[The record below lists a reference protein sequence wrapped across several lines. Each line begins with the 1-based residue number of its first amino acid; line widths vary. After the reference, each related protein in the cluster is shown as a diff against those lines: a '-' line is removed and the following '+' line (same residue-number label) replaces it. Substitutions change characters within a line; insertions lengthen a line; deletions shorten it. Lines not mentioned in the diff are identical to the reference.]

1 MHFKAIPP
9 AQSPQEVQSRH
20 EGNRQA
26 WNQAAQEYTA
36 DNEQRVRD
44 LQAGK
49 SNLHPVERRNL
60 ARLGP
65 FKDWCQRA
73 IHLQCASGYDT
84 LSLVLEGVHEVV
96 GVDISDGHIE
106 NARLTSE
113 QLNMPA
119 TWYRCDILATPDEL
133 NGTADLVYTGRGAIN
148 WLHDIDAWAN
158 VVQRLLKTGGI
169 LHLLEDHPA
178 SWLFDQDSETL
189 VASELDYFN
198 HAESNQGWPSSYL
211 GNEGSS
217 LGPDGIPVTKQHTK
231 YERLWT
237 MANVV
242 QALISAGLTIEYF
255 SEHPEPYWDAFPQ
268 LRSNLKAKIPLTY
281 SLIAR
286 KTT

>member
-1 MHFKAIPP
+1 MHFKEIPP
-9 AQSPQEVQSRH
+9 AQNTQEVQARH

-26 WNQAAQEYTA
+26 WNEAAQEYAA
-36 DNEQRVRD
+36 DNEQRVQN

-49 SNLHPVERRNL
+49 SNLHPIERRNL

-84 LSLVLEGVHEVV
+84 MSLVLEGVHEVV

-113 QLNMPA
+113 RLAMPA
-119 TWYRCDILATPDEL
+119 TWYRCDVLATPVEL

-148 WLHDIDAWAN
+148 WLHDLGSWAS
-158 VVQRLLKTGGI
+158 VVQRLLKTDGI

-189 VASELDYFN
+189 VASNLDYFN
-198 HAESNQGWPSSYL
+198 HVESNQGWPSSYL
-211 GNEGSS
+211 GDEGSS
-217 LGPDGIPVTKQHTK
+217 LGPAGTPVTEQSTK
-231 YERLWT
+231 YECLWT
-237 MANVV
+237 IANVV
-242 QALISAGLTIEYF
+242 QALINAGLTIEYLG
-255 SEHPEPYWDAFPQ
+255 EHPEPYWDAFPQ
-268 LRSNLKAKIPLTY
+268 LRSDLKAKIPMTY
-281 SLIAR
+281 SLMAQ
-286 KTT
+286 KTA